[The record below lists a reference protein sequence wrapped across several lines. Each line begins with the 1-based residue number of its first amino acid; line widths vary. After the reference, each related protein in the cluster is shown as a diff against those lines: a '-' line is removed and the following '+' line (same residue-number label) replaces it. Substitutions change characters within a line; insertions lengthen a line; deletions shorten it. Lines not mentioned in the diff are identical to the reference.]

1 MDANDF
7 KLKLVEE
14 ISNCDEILGIGQT
27 GDINAPLIAGKSDID
42 LFIICK
48 NVPNSDRRLS
58 LYKSLDGLYDKLE
71 MEVCSGGV
79 WGYGDLFYINGIDIM
94 PMYFPVTNM
103 QEYIDEILAGKHLE
117 KEGDFYPIGR
127 LASIETINVLW
138 EKNHAW
144 TNIVNKVR
152 TYPQELF
159 DKWYSSEDWK
169 IVDEEDL
176 GRAKLRHEVL
186 FYHQVVEEFL
196 DHFLQALYA
205 KNRRY
210 FPSRKRTESAIAT
223 FERKPQNCYER
234 LLKIVNLGS
243 NENTID
249 ESIEELQKLCKE
261 LKEL

>member
-7 KLKLVEE
+7 KLMLVEE

-27 GDINAPLIAGKSDID
+27 GDMNAPLIAGKSDID

-48 NVPNSDRRLS
+48 NVPDSDRRLS

-71 MEVCSGGV
+71 MEVSSGGV
-79 WGYGDLFYINGIDIM
+79 WGYGDMFYINGIDVM
-94 PMYFPVTNM
+94 PMYFSVANM

-117 KEGDFYPIGR
+117 KEGSFYPVGR

-138 EKNHAW
+138 EKNNAW
-144 TNIVNKVR
+144 TNIVSKVK
-152 TYPQELF
+152 TYPQDFF
-159 DKWYSSEDWK
+159 DKWYSSEAWR

-176 GRAKLRHEVL
+176 GRAKLRREVL
-186 FYHQVVEEFL
+186 FYHQVVENFL

-210 FPSRKRTESAIAT
+210 FPSRKRT
-223 FERKPQNCYER
+223 
-234 LLKIVNLGS
+234 
-243 NENTID
+243 
-249 ESIEELQKLCKE
+249 
-261 LKEL
+261 